1 MGNDDSPITIT
12 RNPGQT
18 VASVVKLFGFR
29 VRGNT
34 VYIFFGGLTCG
45 VLAAVLAFQI
55 HIALAAL
62 VMPIPPLL
70 SAVFIRKF
78 VAGKPRGFF
87 LFWLEM
93 KLSGDRLSPP
103 KRRTKYYA
111 AS

>member
-1 MGNDDSPITIT
+1 MDNDYPVSIT

-55 HIALAAL
+55 HIAVAAV

-70 SAVFIRKF
+70 SVVFIRKF
-78 VAGKPRGFF
+78 VAGKSRGFF
-87 LFWLEM
+87 FFWLEM
-93 KLSGDRLSPP
+93 KLAGDRLFRP
-103 KRRTKYYA
+103 KRRFRYYA
-111 AS
+111 AA

>member
-1 MGNDDSPITIT
+1 MDEDHPINIT
-12 RNPGQT
+12 RNPAQT
-18 VASVVKLFGFR
+18 VSSVVKLFGFR

-45 VLAAVLAFQI
+45 VLSAIMAYQI
-55 HIALAAL
+55 HIAIAA
-62 VMPIPPLL
+62 VMMPIPPLL
-70 SAVFIRKF
+70 SVVFIRKF

-93 KLSGDRLSPP
+93 KLTGDRLSSP